1 MDYNTNGIK
10 IKKPASAQD
19 AYEGGLHVTR
29 DTTNAV
35 GGTPG
40 HVNVGLYA
48 YTIGGK
54 DVKAFEWNALFLLD
68 NYATGGENCGFY
80 AQANTHSTGGTW
92 GGCIEVCDA
101 DVPSKNAPM
110 RSLEVDVGAS
120 GPDNG
125 QRYGI
130 HLVVSDGPM
139 GRKGI
144 RTAAQ
149 ATYAIYA
156 GASWGTD
163 WARWMY
169 GIELNSYVNAG
180 LHMRGGEDVVRGI
193 HIEGKHIVT
202 LDLSGS
208 EDQTS
213 IRMKAGQRIC
223 FDGYDDISLSWI
235 NGRLTLTNRHVG
247 PIFEINTTT
256 GDIYKRGVKVL

>member
-54 DVKAFEWNALFLLD
+54 DVQAFEWNALFLLD
-68 NYATGGENCGFY
+68 NYATAGENCGFY

-92 GGCIEVCDA
+92 GGCVEVCDS
-101 DVPSKNAPM
+101 DVPSKNAAM

-144 RTAAQ
+144 KTAAQ
-149 ATYAIYA
+149 ATYAIYG
-156 GASWGTD
+156 GASGGSD

-169 GIELNSYVNAG
+169 GVCMTDYTNAG
-180 LHMRGGEDVVRGI
+180 LYLKGKDSTRAI
-193 HIEGKHIVT
+193 HVEGKHIVT

-208 EDQTS
+208 EDQTT
-213 IRMKAGQRIC
+213 IRMRAGQRIC
-223 FDGYDDISLSWI
+223 FDGYDDISLSWEG
-235 NGRLTLTNRHVG
+235 GRLRLKNRNT
-247 PIFEINTTT
+247 PIFEIDTSN
-256 GDIYKRGVKVL
+256 GNVYKNGIKVL

>member
-10 IKKPASAQD
+10 INKPAGALD
-19 AYEGGLHVTR
+19 AYEGGLNVTR
-29 DTTNAV
+29 DTTNVA
-35 GGTPG
+35 GGIAG
-40 HVNVGLYA
+40 HVNAATYS
-48 YTIGGK
+48 YTIAGK
-54 DVKAFEWNALFLLD
+54 DVQTFEWNALFLLD
-68 NYATGGENCGFY
+68 NYATAGENCGFY
-80 AQANTHSTGGTW
+80 AQANTHSSGATW

-130 HLVVSDGPM
+130 HLVVSDGPY
-139 GRKGI
+139 GRNGI
-144 RTAAQ
+144 KTEAE

-156 GASWGTD
+156 GASGGSPWSS
-163 WARWMY
+163 WKY
-169 GIELNSYVNAG
+169 GAVFRDYKNAG
-180 LHMRGGEDVVRGI
+180 LYINSPNSVRGI
-193 HIEGKHIVT
+193 HVEGKHVVSV
-202 LDLSGS
+202 DLSGS

-213 IRMKAGQRIC
+213 IRMRAGQRIC
-223 FDGYDDISLSWI
+223 FDGFDDISLSWI